1 MSTAT
6 RPRLHREE
14 MRHAILDAAKSIF
27 LEKGFLGASLRNIAE
42 RIGYSAGNIYLYFQD
57 KDEIFHALH
66 EDGFTKMLAL
76 MQPLRHVS
84 DPMERLEAMGRI
96 YMEFAMENKDL
107 YDLMFIMEAPMH
119 SEPQN
124 EKWAMGDRTLSMLK
138 QVLIDC
144 QTKGHFKDMDVEH
157 LSFMVWS
164 GMHGMCALYCRR
176 RCQAY
181 QHVKEEELLKNGME
195 YFVRMIR
202 TL

>member
-1 MSTAT
+1 MSFPAKT
-6 RPRLHREE
+6 RPHREE
-14 MRHAILDAAKSIF
+14 MRQRILEAAKGIF
-27 LEKGFLGASLRNIAE
+27 LEKGFQAASLRNIAD

-66 EDGFTKMLAL
+66 EEGFTKMLAL
-76 MQPLRHVS
+76 MQPLRHVA

-96 YMEFAMENKDL
+96 YMEFALENKDL
-107 YDLMFIMEAPMH
+107 YDLMFIMEAPMD

-138 QVLIDC
+138 QVLSDC
-144 QTKGHFKDMDVEH
+144 QQKGRFKDMDVEH

-164 GMHGMCALYCRR
+164 ALHGMCALYCRR

-181 QHVKEEELLKNGME
+181 QHVKEEELLRTGME
-195 YFVRMIR
+195 YFNRMIR
-202 TL
+202 AH